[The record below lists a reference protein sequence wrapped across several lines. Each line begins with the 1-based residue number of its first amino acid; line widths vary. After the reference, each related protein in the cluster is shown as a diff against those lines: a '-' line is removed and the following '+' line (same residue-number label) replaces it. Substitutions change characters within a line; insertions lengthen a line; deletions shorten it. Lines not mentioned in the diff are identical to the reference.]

1 MAGAVILKNAEKY
14 LQKPNTCIGFNIC
27 TATKKTTSKAVWQD
41 NYATDVTGV
50 ITDNNKRR
58 TYNIATIRRWG
69 ESQVSSFMS
78 AFLYVLNG
86 MDKDGLV
93 PIFYA
98 PELQTH
104 VTMLK
109 ERTRV
114 AGSLVVGG
122 SEWQQSEKMNG
133 TDSMGSVWGIPEYPY
148 LYLYTPLKNTHPQHF
163 TACRDSGFAD
173 YDIDVIQEM
182 ERQRLVTGEDMP
194 WTYTYTFSPYL
205 ARLLKFKV
213 CTKYKTEIH
222 YELELDAKNRP
233 KKRPFNY
240 TFYLQRV

>member
-1 MAGAVILKNAEKY
+1 MAGAVILKNADKH
-14 LQKPNTCIGFNIC
+14 LTKPNTCIGFNIC
-27 TATKKTTSKAVWQD
+27 TATKKTTSKD
-41 NYATDVTGV
+41 NYATDVSGV

-114 AGSLVVGG
+114 AGSLVEGG
-122 SEWQQSEKMNG
+122 SEWQQS
-133 TDSMGSVWGIPEYPY
+133 DSMGTVWGIPEYPY
-148 LYLYTPLKNTHPQHF
+148 LYLYTPLKNTQPQHF
-163 TACRDSGFAD
+163 TACRESAFVV
-173 YDIDVIQEM
+173 YDINVIQEM

-205 ARLLKFKV
+205 ARLLKFKG

-222 YELELDAKNRP
+222 YEIELDAKNRP
-233 KKRPFNY
+233 KNRPFNY